1 MKIIRPIESVL
12 EWLRQSVRR
21 QIVCATALMLSL
33 ASIAATTI
41 AVMNGRA
48 AVETEMK
55 SSIAVAEKYLRAV
68 VERWVSEQQE
78 GRILEDVL
86 ARQIVP
92 LRHAEL
98 HIIRDGDLPR
108 LISPSDTLD
117 AHEDEQISA
126 PKWFAAIMQPR
137 SNQSFRRFIYSR
149 DTRASFL
156 IVGHADDEVNEKWHE
171 LSALAA
177 IWLAVIAIL
186 LFGLDLILR
195 RILEP
200 LVSLSTALSAL
211 EIGERQKRLP
221 VPRVQELADIALKF
235 NTLAQSLDQTRD
247 ENGALYQ
254 QMMSI
259 QEEERRVIASEL
271 HDEAGPCLFGI
282 TANTESIERLAGRL
296 PEGESLQ
303 FRKRTSEILSVT
315 ERLKSMNRSLLR
327 RLRPLSLGKVPV
339 AALLND
345 LIIDFERLHPDVHFI
360 ASIETSEHSY
370 GERVDLT
377 VYRCLQE
384 SLTNAIRHGRS
395 STCIVTLSE
404 ALRANDPDAM
414 LITLSVRDNGAG
426 LQPDMQAGFGLA
438 AMRERVLAVGGTWS
452 VSPNWPNGTSVSVS
466 IPASSS
472 LQPMPGAHQRSELIQ

>member
-1 MKIIRPIESVL
+1 MQIIRPVTSLL

-21 QIVCATALMLSL
+21 QIVSAAAIMLAL
-33 ASIAATTI
+33 ASVAAVTI
-41 AVMNGRA
+41 AVINGRE
-48 AVETEMK
+48 AVATEMK

-68 VERWVSEQQE
+68 LERLNAEQE
-78 GRILEDVL
+78 GHTLEDVL

-98 HIIRDGDLPR
+98 YVIRDGDVPR
-108 LISPSDTLD
+108 LISPLNVLEPEETDV
-117 AHEDEQISA
+117 ASA
-126 PKWFAAIMQPR
+126 PPWFADIMRPR
-137 SNQSFRRFIYSR
+137 SNQPFRRFIYSR
-149 DTRASFL
+149 EAGASVL
-156 IVGHADDEVNEKWHE
+156 IVGRAEDEINEKWQE
-171 LSALAA
+171 LSGLALV
-177 IWLAVIAIL
+177 WLAVIAL
-186 LFGLDLILR
+186 LLTGLNLVLR

-211 EIGERQKRLP
+211 EIGERQQRLP
-221 VPRVQELADIALKF
+221 IPRVQELADISLKF

-282 TANTESIERLAGRL
+282 TANTESIERLADRL
-296 PEGESLQ
+296 SEGEALQ
-303 FRKRTSEILSVT
+303 FRKRTSEIISVT

-339 AALLND
+339 AALLRD
-345 LIIDFERLHPDVHFI
+345 LVRDFERLHPDVHFI
-360 ASIETSEHSY
+360 TSIEISQHSY
-370 GERVDLT
+370 GEKVDLT

-384 SLTNAIRHGRS
+384 SLTNAIRHGKS

-404 ALRANDPDAM
+404 TLRANDPSAM
-414 LITLSVRDNGAG
+414 LITLSIRDNGAG
-426 LQPDMQAGFGLA
+426 LKPDMKAGFGLA
-438 AMRERVLAVGGTWS
+438 VMRERVLAVSGTWA
-452 VSPNWPNGTSVSVS
+452 VTPNWPNGTSVCVA
-466 IPASSS
+466 IPAKVSSTR
-472 LQPMPGAHQRSELIQ
+472 LMPEVIHRSEFLQ